1 MVRWRSHACEDNPC
15 TALRV
20 RGQRHRWRWR
30 WQSLISAL
38 PTPSKLKII
47 ILICNTRPT
56 NKPQYNN
63 KFRKMV
69 VDTEYY
75 EALDVAPEATE
86 IEIKKAYRKAAIRL
100 HPDKNP
106 DDPTA
111 HEKFQAVGEAY
122 QVLSDPDLRKQ
133 YDKLGKEGAKPDSGF
148 EDPSEF
154 FTMIFGGEAFQDWIG
169 EISLMKD
176 LTRSMEISTKEAEE
190 AEKAEEAAAAA
201 DTLAAEQTGSA
212 DAAEKAAAAKPAT
225 ATAEEVPDKATTA
238 GATHEIPVRDSKPQP
253 TAGTESP
260 YSSDRPQGV
269 PTRLAITDRTEE
281 EAAATAAGMTDKEK
295 ELRDKEKRA
304 GKLSKEQRDELA
316 AFEDERRK
324 IREERVDTLS
334 KKLIDRISVWTETD
348 KGKDVTEAFK
358 EKMRLEVENLKMES
372 FGLEILHAIGQTYL
386 SKAATY
392 LKSQKPIIG
401 GVSGFFSRLKDKGN
415 TIKETWGTVQTAIQA
430 QMEIEEMAKMEE
442 KGGEDWT
449 DEKRAEYEKR
459 VTGKIL
465 AAAWRGSKYEVQG
478 VLRDVCDNVLYDKKV
493 KTEKRIER
501 AQALVVIGELF
512 AKVCR
517 TCCIIFESYTILIN
531 KSRQHAT
538 PKKRATSWLS
548 NSSWPKP
555 PPRRRRRPSTSTTST
570 MTRSTA
576 RRRRLPRRHRPML
589 RSPLLHEGQ
598 RVREAHISCFLLVC
612 FFVLFGPFSTT
623 VDLTSEYPA
632 RRRCID
638 IACFRFAILL

>member
-1 MVRWRSHACEDNPC
+1 
-15 TALRV
+15 
-20 RGQRHRWRWR
+20 
-30 WQSLISAL
+30 
-38 PTPSKLKII
+38 
-47 ILICNTRPT
+47 
-56 NKPQYNN
+56 
-63 KFRKMV
+63 MV

-75 EALDVAPEATE
+75 EALDVKPDATE

-201 DTLAAEQTGSA
+201 DKLAAEQTGNA
-212 DAAEKAAAAKPAT
+212 DAAEKAAAATPAA

-238 GATHEIPVRDSKPQP
+238 GATQEIPVRDSKPQP
-253 TAGTESP
+253 AAGTESP
-260 YSSDRPQGV
+260 YSSEKPQGV

-295 ELRDKEKRA
+295 ELRDKEKKA

-442 KGGEDWT
+442 KGGDDWT

-512 AKVCR
+512 AKVCQA
-517 TCCIIFESYTILIN
+517 FPAPFDPYTILITQ
-531 KSRQHAT
+531 SRQQEI
-538 PKKRATSWLS
+538 PKKRATLWLS

-555 PPRRRRRPSTSTTST
+555 PPRRRRRLSTSTST

-576 RRRRLPRRHRPML
+576 RRRRLLPMP

-598 RVREAHISCFLLVC
+598 RVCEAHSACFLSSCLV
-612 FFVLFGPFSTT
+612 FFGPFPTT

>member
-1 MVRWRSHACEDNPC
+1 VRE
-15 TALRV
+15 
-20 RGQRHRWRWR
+20 
-30 WQSLISAL
+30 
-38 PTPSKLKII
+38 
-47 ILICNTRPT
+47 
-56 NKPQYNN
+56 
-63 KFRKMV
+63 
-69 VDTEYY
+69 
-75 EALDVAPEATE
+75 
-86 IEIKKAYRKAAIRL
+86 
-100 HPDKNP
+100 
-106 DDPTA
+106 
-111 HEKFQAVGEAY
+111 
-122 QVLSDPDLRKQ
+122 
-133 YDKLGKEGAKPDSGF
+133 
-148 EDPSEF
+148 
-154 FTMIFGGEAFQDWIG
+154 
-169 EISLMKD
+169 
-176 LTRSMEISTKEAEE
+176 
-190 AEKAEEAAAAA
+190 
-201 DTLAAEQTGSA
+201 
-212 DAAEKAAAAKPAT
+212 
-225 ATAEEVPDKATTA
+225 
-238 GATHEIPVRDSKPQP
+238 SKPVP

-260 YSSDRPQGV
+260 YSSEKPQGV

-295 ELRDKEKRA
+295 ELREKEKKA

-316 AFEDERRK
+316 AFEEERRK

-442 KGGEDWT
+442 KGGDDWT

-512 AKVCR
+512 AKVR
-517 TCCIIFESYTILIN
+517 RAYCI
-531 KSRQHAT
+531 
-538 PKKRATSWLS
+538 
-548 NSSWPKP
+548 
-555 PPRRRRRPSTSTTST
+555 
-570 MTRSTA
+570 
-576 RRRRLPRRHRPML
+576 
-589 RSPLLHEGQ
+589 
-598 RVREAHISCFLLVC
+598 
-612 FFVLFGPFSTT
+612 PF
-623 VDLTSEYPA
+623 
-632 RRRCID
+632 
-638 IACFRFAILL
+638 

>member
-1 MVRWRSHACEDNPC
+1 
-15 TALRV
+15 
-20 RGQRHRWRWR
+20 
-30 WQSLISAL
+30 
-38 PTPSKLKII
+38 
-47 ILICNTRPT
+47 
-56 NKPQYNN
+56 
-63 KFRKMV
+63 MV

-75 EALDVAPEATE
+75 EALGVAPEATE

-212 DAAEKAAAAKPAT
+212 DAAEKAAATDAKPAT
-225 ATAEEVPDKATTA
+225 AEEVHEKPAAA
-238 GATHEIPVRDSKPQP
+238 GAAQEIPLRDSKPQP

-260 YSSDRPQGV
+260 YSSEKPQGV
-269 PTRLAITDRTEE
+269 PTRLAITDRAEE
-281 EAAATAAGMTDKEK
+281 DAAATAAGMTDKEK
-295 ELRDKEKRA
+295 ELREKEKRA

-316 AFEDERRK
+316 AFEEERRK

-501 AQALVVIGELF
+501 AHALVVIGELF
-512 AKVCR
+512 AKVRRRCKSLFPLR
-517 TCCIIFESYTILIN
+517 TILTL
-531 KSRQHAT
+531 QHRLQEI
-538 PKKRATSWLS
+538 PKKRVTSWPS
-548 NSSWPKP
+548 SSSWPKP
-555 PPRRRRRPSTSTTST
+555 LQRRRKILSTSTR
-570 MTRSTA
+570 TRRQNTA
-576 RRRRLPRRHRPML
+576 RRRSRR
-589 RSPLLHEGQ
+589 G
-598 RVREAHISCFLLVC
+598 
-612 FFVLFGPFSTT
+612 
-623 VDLTSEYPA
+623 
-632 RRRCID
+632 
-638 IACFRFAILL
+638 

>member
-1 MVRWRSHACEDNPC
+1 
-15 TALRV
+15 
-20 RGQRHRWRWR
+20 
-30 WQSLISAL
+30 
-38 PTPSKLKII
+38 
-47 ILICNTRPT
+47 
-56 NKPQYNN
+56 
-63 KFRKMV
+63 MV

-75 EALDVAPEATE
+75 EALDVAPDATE

-212 DAAEKAAAAKPAT
+212 DAAEKAAAAKPAA
-225 ATAEEVPDKATTA
+225 ATAEEVPDKTTTA
-238 GATHEIPVRDSKPQP
+238 GAADIPVRESK
-253 TAGTESP
+253 
-260 YSSDRPQGV
+260 PQGV

-295 ELRDKEKRA
+295 ELREKEKKA

-316 AFEDERRK
+316 AFEEERRK

-442 KGGEDWT
+442 KGGDDWT
-449 DEKRAEYEKR
+449 DEKRALQ
-459 VTGKIL
+459 V
-465 AAAWRGSKYEVQG
+465 RGPG
-478 VLRDVCDNVLYDKKV
+478 
-493 KTEKRIER
+493 R
-501 AQALVVIGELF
+501 AQ
-512 AKVCR
+512 
-517 TCCIIFESYTILIN
+517 
-531 KSRQHAT
+531 
-538 PKKRATSWLS
+538 
-548 NSSWPKP
+548 
-555 PPRRRRRPSTSTTST
+555 
-570 MTRSTA
+570 
-576 RRRRLPRRHRPML
+576 RRLRQRAL
-589 RSPLLHEGQ
+589 RQEGED
-598 RVREAHISCFLLVC
+598 REAHR
-612 FFVLFGPFSTT
+612 
-623 VDLTSEYPA
+623 A
-632 RRRCID
+632 RTGSRRY
-638 IACFRFAILL
+638 R